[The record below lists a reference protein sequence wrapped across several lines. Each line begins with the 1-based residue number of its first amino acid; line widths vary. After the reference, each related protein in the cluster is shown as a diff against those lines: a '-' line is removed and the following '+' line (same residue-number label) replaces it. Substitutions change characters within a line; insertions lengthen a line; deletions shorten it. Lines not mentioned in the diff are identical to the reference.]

1 MYYFLGASLLLA
13 FLLVLNILISLVAS
27 VVWRIFDKSTQSFS
41 SQKRTQFIFLL
52 RIFPLFLTI
61 IFVLAFLIPAYLLFE
76 PHSENETVTFKLA
89 VPALISIFG
98 IIVAVYRVFGTWW
111 KTRQLIKSWLHY
123 SEPIFIENISLPVYQ
138 LRHPFPVIAVVG
150 VFRPKLFIAEQ
161 IFSTLSEAELAAAIE
176 HETGHLVT
184 RDNLKRVLLRIGRDL
199 LVFPMGKKLEKAW
212 AENSESAADEYAAQS
227 NKETALNLASALIKI
242 AKMVPTNATTTMPLG
257 AFLIEN
263 QKVDVTWRVRRLLE
277 ISKLTKPEISFN
289 FKIIYIVCCIIIS
302 LITIVLATNYDF
314 LFRIQS
320 VLEKI
325 VAILQ

>member
-1 MYYFLGASLLLA
+1 MG
-13 FLLVLNILISLVAS
+13 ISCF
-27 VVWRIFDKSTQSFS
+27 R
-41 SQKRTQFIFLL
+41 
-52 RIFPLFLTI
+52 
-61 IFVLAFLIPAYLLFE
+61 
-76 PHSENETVTFKLA
+76 
-89 VPALISIFG
+89 G
-98 IIVAVYRVFGTWW
+98 
-111 KTRQLIKSWLHY
+111 
-123 SEPIFIENISLPVYQ
+123 

-242 AKMVPTNATTTMPLG
+242 AKMVPTNATATMPLG

-263 QKVDVTWRVRRLLE
+263 QEVDVTWRVRRLLE

-302 LITIVLATNYDF
+302 LITIVLATNYNF
-314 LFRIQS
+314 LFRIHS